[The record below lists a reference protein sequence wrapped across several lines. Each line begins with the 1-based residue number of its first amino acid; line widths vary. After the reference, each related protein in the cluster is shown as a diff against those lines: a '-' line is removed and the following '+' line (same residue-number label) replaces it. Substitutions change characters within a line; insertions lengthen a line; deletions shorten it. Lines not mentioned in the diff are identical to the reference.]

1 MKDKRPLM
9 ITQNGVSSAVILDVE
24 TYQEMLDKIEFVE
37 ELLVAEKQIEYG
49 EVISHEVV
57 KDKILK
63 GL

>member
-57 KDKILK
+57 KDKIL
-63 GL
+63 